1 MISTPLTWA
10 KQRGWPA
17 CPGITPRWA
26 GYHPHTHSITMFRTT
41 HLHSRREN
49 SGKPDSF
56 RVFADSSPRGR
67 GKLLDRR
74 VGLALQRLIP
84 ARAGKTFLGLP
95 GRLSVSVH
103 PRAGG
108 ENFVS
113 SRRRGRSSGS
123 SPRGRGKPPA
133 TQADWCERRLIPARA
148 GKTHP
153 PRRRPA
159 LSPAHPRV
167 DGENATQ
174 RHMRR
179 AKSGSSPRRRG
190 KRRRAANHEP
200 PGRLIPALAGKTT

>member
-1 MISTPLTWA
+1 MARLPGDHS
-10 KQRGWPA
+10 QVGWLPPSYA
-17 CPGITPRWA
+17 L
-26 GYHPHTHSITMFRTT
+26 YHYV
-41 HLHSRREN
+41 EN
-49 SGKPDSF
+49 
-56 RVFADSSPRGR
+56 DSSPLTQRKLRQTGLFPSFRG
-67 GKLLDRR
+67 
-74 VGLALQRLIP
+74 LIP

-108 ENFVS
+108 EKFVS

-123 SPRGRGKPPA
+123 SPRGRGKPGSPI
-133 TQADWCERRLIPARA
+133 CSPMLSGLIPARA
-148 GKTHP
+148 GKTQKTP
-153 PRRRPA
+153 GNGAPQ
-159 LSPAHPRV
+159 PAHPRV